1 MNAAERDLVKRV
13 LRVNGIEGSVQIAR
27 ERGSDELVI
36 VLPSVQAAGLD
47 EERITQELQDALH
60 RKVWI
65 VTDADTWT
73 GETEDL

>member
-60 RKVWI
+60 RKV
-65 VTDADTWT
+65 DCD
-73 GETEDL
+73 